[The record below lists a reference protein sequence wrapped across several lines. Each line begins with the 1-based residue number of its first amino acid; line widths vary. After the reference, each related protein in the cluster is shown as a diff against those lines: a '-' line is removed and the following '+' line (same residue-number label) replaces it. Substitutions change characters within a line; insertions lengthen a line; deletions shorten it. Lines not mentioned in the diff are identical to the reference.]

1 MSLPQ
6 KREAA
11 LFFMEYGLSERHAC
25 KVAQLHRSVCR
36 YESKASS
43 LPDIELSD
51 AIKTIA
57 AERPRFGYLR
67 IHAMLRAEGYS
78 VNHKRVYRL
87 YRDLGLAVRN
97 KGRRKFFWGRV
108 APKEGSG
115 ERNQRWSMDFVHDTT
130 YNGSRFRMLNIIDD
144 CTRECL
150 AIEVATS
157 LGGRQVIEVLERLK
171 TTRGLPKEIVVDNG
185 PEFTC
190 KAMIIW
196 ACNAGVNLHFIKP
209 GKPTQNALV
218 ESFNGR
224 LRDECLNLHWF
235 TSVEQA
241 DRIIQVWKHDYNNV
255 RPHGSLG
262 NLTPAAFARKL
273 EDENSFAPH
282 SVPQYNLAAV
292 C

>member
-1 MSLPQ
+1 
-6 KREAA
+6 
-11 LFFMEYGLSERHAC
+11 MEQGLSERHAC

-36 YESKASS
+36 YKGRSPQ
-43 LPDIELSD
+43 LPELELQD

-67 IHAMLRAEGYS
+67 VHAMLRAEGYA
-78 VNHKRVYRL
+78 VNHKRVYRI
-87 YRDLGLAVRN
+87 YRDLGLAVRR
-97 KGRRKFFWGRV
+97 KGRRKYFWGRL
-108 APKEGSG
+108 APKENASQPN
-115 ERNQRWSMDFVHDTT
+115 ERWSMDFVHDTT
-130 YNGSRFRMLNIIDD
+130 HSGTQFRALNIIDD

-157 LGGRQVIEVLERLK
+157 IGGRGVIDVLERLRA
-171 TTRGLPKEIVVDNG
+171 TRGLPKEIVVDNG

-209 GKPTQNALV
+209 GKPTQNAFV

-235 TSVEQA
+235 TSLEQA
-241 DRIIQVWKHDYNNV
+241 NRIIQLWKHDCNNT
-255 RPHGSLG
+255 RPHGALG
-262 NLTPAAFARKL
+262 NMTPAAFAQYQKEKTL
-273 EDENSFAPH
+273 TAPNT
-282 SVPQYNLAAV
+282 VPLYTLAEV